1 MLPDTVLTPLGG
13 EPFDSAQRGPYS
25 DRLRDVAPGN
35 VPDWNI
41 AGNESADAGPMRR
54 GLIVD
59 LDDTLYAR
67 EEYVQSG
74 LMAVARYVEDVRSVS
89 ALDAFRAMTAAR
101 RLGGGQE
108 LQALC
113 AHFGWDEAD
122 VATLLAVYRG
132 HEPALRLPRD
142 SAHVLSV
149 LRRDGW
155 RVVVLTNGLPQVQR
169 AKVAALGLRPLVDA
183 VIYAEERVAGG
194 KPSAAAF
201 RAALNALGV
210 PAGRCVCAGDDLAR
224 DIAGAR
230 VLGIRTVWVTP
241 GFGIETV
248 RLKPGPTADA
258 QIASIADLPTVLA
271 QLLEMAGTDAA

>member
-1 MLPDTVLTPLGG
+1 MLPDTVLSLVGSAPLGG
-13 EPFDSAQRGPYS
+13 ARGS
-25 DRLRDVAPGN
+25 LQEWDLAPK
-35 VPDWNI
+35 
-41 AGNESADAGPMRR
+41 ESADAGTMRR

-74 LMAVARYVEDVRSVS
+74 LMAVARYVEDQRSVS
-89 ALDAFRAMTAAR
+89 ALEAFRAMTASR
-101 RLGGGQE
+101 RLDGGTE

-113 AHFGWDEAD
+113 AHFGWDDTEVPA
-122 VATLLAVYRG
+122 LLAVYRS
-132 HEPALRLPRD
+132 HEPALRLPRE

-155 RVVVLTNGLPQVQR
+155 RIAVLTNGLPQVQR

-194 KPSAAAF
+194 KPSIAAF

-210 PAGRCVCAGDDLAR
+210 PAGRAVCAGDDLVR
-224 DIAGAR
+224 DIAGAQA
-230 VLGIRTVWVTP
+230 LGIATVWVTP
-241 GFGIETV
+241 GFGMEQGP
-248 RLKPGPTADA
+248 LKPVRTSTVDPTA